1 MLAGTHVAV
10 TDGRPDGDFDE
21 SACVGLPAL
30 TNGTRTVSPPA
41 HSASS
46 CSVANHFARYH
57 WRAAM
62 FAACVLKRE
71 IV

>member
-30 TNGTRTVSPPA
+30 TNGTRTVTTRSLRFVVFRCEP
-41 HSASS
+41 
-46 CSVANHFARYH
+46 HFGRYH
-57 WRAAM
+57 EHAGRGSPHV
-62 FAACVLKRE
+62 F
-71 IV
+71 